1 MENNESW
8 KHEGK
13 SWYLLRYGQIS
24 FQKMHSQLENSGLEF
39 FLPSYTA
46 VENRK
51 QGVQVRVERA
61 LMFNMMFIHSS
72 LDECVQFVVNN
83 PGVNFMVKPSEE
95 HPSVSLNQL
104 APEVK
109 KKEFCYDKATFRYV
123 ITIPERQMDMFIKT
137 VTNRNTRTVP
147 FMKPSEIDLE
157 KGDKVKIIGGPYD
170 GVEGILESQKGKDGG
185 TVYVHILNFIAT
197 RTTEIRP
204 EFIQILEFA
213 KTGKHMYKK
222 FDSFMTRGHRCVLSH
237 ANGEKISVRDNS
249 YLNVFIRRFAELKTP
264 TVNMT
269 AKLHLFLF
277 IAYTCLDRKTDA
289 DVHEKFLQ
297 DYLEQITSESMR
309 LKCLLYLYGCTGSKV
324 YKKQMQSMIKGWR
337 KNTKLDSKKQEIKD
351 AFLEFEWIWDDFDAA
366 ETAQKQ

>member
-13 SWYLLRYGQIS
+13 NWYLLRYNQIS
-24 FQKMHSQLENSGLEF
+24 LKRMLDQLEQSGLEH
-39 FLPSYTA
+39 FLPSYTV
-46 VENRK
+46 VENRR
-51 QGVQVRVERA
+51 QGTQVRVARS

-72 LDECVQFVVNN
+72 LNECVQFVINN

-104 APEVK
+104 TSDEQ

-123 ITIPERQMDMFIKT
+123 ITVPDRQMEMFIKA

-147 FMKPSEIDLE
+147 FMKPTEIDLE
-157 KGDKVKIIGGPYD
+157 KGDKVRIVGGPYD
-170 GVEGILESQKGKDGG
+170 GIEGILESQKGKDGG
-185 TVYVHILNFIAT
+185 TVYVHILNFLAT

-204 EFIQILEFA
+204 EFIQIIEFA
-213 KTGKHMYKK
+213 KSGKHMYKK
-222 FDSFMTRGHRCVLSH
+222 FDSFMTRGHRCVVSH
-237 ANGEKISVRDNS
+237 IKGEKISARDNS
-249 YLNVFIRRFAELKTP
+249 YLNVFVHRFSDLQTP

-277 IAYTCLDRKTDA
+277 IAYTCLGRKIDA

-297 DYLEQITSESMR
+297 DYMEKINSESMR

-324 YKKQMQSMIKGWR
+324 YRKQIQSLTKLWR
-337 KNTKLDSKKQEIKD
+337 KNTLDSKKQEIKD
-351 AFLEFEWIWDDFDAA
+351 IYLEFEWIWNGSESA
-366 ETAQKQ
+366 E

>member
-1 MENNESW
+1 MDNCDSW

-24 FQKMHSQLENSGLEF
+24 FQKMHSQLESSGLRY

-51 QGVQVRVERA
+51 KGVQVRVERA
-61 LMFNMMFIHSS
+61 LMFNMMFIYSS

-104 APEVK
+104 APEEK
-109 KKEFCYDKATFRYV
+109 KEEFCYDQATFRYV
-123 ITIPERQMDMFIKT
+123 ITIPERQMEIFIKA
-137 VTNRNTRTVP
+137 VTNRNTRTIP
-147 FMKPSEIDLE
+147 FMKPTEIDLE
-157 KGDKVKIIGGPYD
+157 KGDKVRIVGGPYD

-185 TVYVHILNFIAT
+185 TVYVHILNFLAT

-204 EFIQILEFA
+204 EFIQIIEFA
-213 KTGKHMYKK
+213 KSGKHMYKK
-222 FDSFMTRGHRCVLSH
+222 FDSFMTRGHRCVVSH
-237 ANGEKISVRDNS
+237 AKGEKITPRDGS
-249 YLNVFIRRFAELKTP
+249 YLNVFIHRFSELKTP

-277 IAYTCLDRKTDA
+277 IAYTCLDRKIDA
-289 DVHEKFLQ
+289 DAHERFLQ
-297 DYLEQITSESMR
+297 DYLEKISSETMR
-309 LKCLLYLYGCTGSKV
+309 LKCLLYLYGCTGSKI
-324 YKKQMQSMIKGWR
+324 YRKQLQSI
-337 KNTKLDSKKQEIKD
+337 TKLWKKSKLESKKQEVMD
-351 AFLEFEWIWDDFDAA
+351 AFLEFEQVWN
-366 ETAQKQ
+366 ESE

>member
-1 MENNESW
+1 MENTESW

-24 FQKMHSQLENSGLEF
+24 FQKMHSQLESSGLRY

-51 QGVQVRVERA
+51 KGVQVRVERA

-72 LDECVQFVVNN
+72 LDECVKFVVNN
-83 PGVNFMVKPSEE
+83 
-95 HPSVSLNQL
+95 NQL
-104 APEVK
+104 APEDQK
-109 KKEFCYDKATFRYV
+109 NEFCYDQATFRYV
-123 ITIPERQMDMFIKT
+123 ITIPERQMEIFIKA
-137 VTNRNTRTVP
+137 VTNRNTRTIP
-147 FMKPSEIDLE
+147 FMKPTEIDLE
-157 KGDKVKIIGGPYD
+157 KGDKVRIVGGPYD

-185 TVYVHILNFIAT
+185 TVYVHILNFLAT

-213 KTGKHMYKK
+213 KSGKHMYKK
-222 FDSFMTRGHRCVLSH
+222 FDSFMTRGHRCVVSH
-237 ANGEKISVRDNS
+237 AKGEKITPRDSS
-249 YLNVFIRRFAELKTP
+249 YLNVFIHRFSELKTP

-277 IAYTCLDRKTDA
+277 IAYTCLDRKIDA

-297 DYLEQITSESMR
+297 DYLEKITSESMR
-309 LKCLLYLYGCTGSKV
+309 IKCLLYLYGCTGSKV
-324 YKKQMQSMIKGWR
+324 YRKQIQSLTKLWR
-337 KNTKLDSKKQEIKD
+337 KSNKLDTKKQEIKD
-351 AFLEFEWIWDDFDAA
+351 AFLEFEWIWNDSEPSD
-366 ETAQKQ
+366 K

>member
-1 MENNESW
+1 MENTESW
-8 KHEGK
+8 KREGK

-24 FQKMHSQLENSGLEF
+24 FQKMHSQLESSGLRY

-51 QGVQVRVERA
+51 KGVQVRVERA

-95 HPSVSLNQL
+95 HPVVSLNQL
-104 APEVK
+104 SQKEDD
-109 KKEFCYDKATFRYV
+109 KEFCYDQATFRYV
-123 ITIPERQMDMFIKT
+123 ITIPERQMEIFIKA
-137 VTNRNTRTVP
+137 VTNRNTRTIP
-147 FMKPSEIDLE
+147 FMKPTEIDLE
-157 KGDKVKIIGGPYD
+157 KGDKVRIVGGPYD

-185 TVYVHILNFIAT
+185 TVYVHILNFLAT

-204 EFIQILEFA
+204 EFIQIIEFA
-213 KTGKHMYKK
+213 KSGKHMYKK
-222 FDSFMTRGHRCVLSH
+222 FDSFMTRGHRCVVSH
-237 ANGEKISVRDNS
+237 IKGEKITARDNS
-249 YLNVFIRRFAELKTP
+249 YLNVFIHRFSELKTP

-277 IAYTCLDRKTDA
+277 IAYTCLDRKIDA

-297 DYLEQITSESMR
+297 DYLEKISSETML
-309 LKCLLYLYGCTGSKV
+309 LKCLLYLYGCTGSKI
-324 YKKQMQSMIKGWR
+324 YRKQLQSITKTWKK
-337 KNTKLDSKKQEIKD
+337 NKLDSKKQEVLD
-351 AFLEFEWIWDDFDAA
+351 ALHEFEQVWTEI
-366 ETAQKQ
+366 EK

>member
-1 MENNESW
+1 MENTDSW

-72 LDECVQFVVNN
+72 LDECVKFVVNN

-95 HPSVSLNQL
+95 HPCVSLNQL
-104 APEVK
+104 SAEEK
-109 KKEFCYDKATFRYV
+109 KKEFCYDQATFRYV
-123 ITIPERQMDMFIKT
+123 ITIPERQMDIFIKA
-137 VTNRNTRTVP
+137 VTNRNTRIIP
-147 FMKPSEIDLE
+147 FMKPTEIDLE
-157 KGDKVKIIGGPYD
+157 KGDKVKIVGGPYD

-204 EFIQILEFA
+204 EFIQIIEFA
-213 KTGKHMYKK
+213 KSGKHMYKK
-222 FDSFMTRGHRCVLSH
+222 FDSFMTRGHRCVVSH
-237 ANGEKISVRDNS
+237 AKGEKITPRDNS
-249 YLNVFIRRFAELKTP
+249 YLNVFVHRFSELQTP

-277 IAYTCLDRKTDA
+277 IAYTCLDRKIDA

-297 DYLEQITSESMR
+297 DYMEKITSETMR
-309 LKCLLYLYGCTGSKV
+309 IKCLLYLYGCTGSKV
-324 YKKQMQSMIKGWR
+324 YWKQLQSI
-337 KNTKLDSKKQEIKD
+337 TKLWKKNKPDSKKQEILD
-351 AFLEFEWIWDDFDAA
+351 AFLEFEQVWN
-366 ETAQKQ
+366 ENE

>member
-1 MENNESW
+1 MDNTESW

-13 SWYLLRYGQIS
+13 SWYLLRFSHIS
-24 FQKMHSQLENSGLEF
+24 LQRMLSQLENSGLRH

-51 QGVQVRVERA
+51 KGMQVRVERA
-61 LMFNMMFIHSS
+61 LMFNMMFIYSS
-72 LDECVQFVVNN
+72 LDECVKFVIAN

-104 APEVK
+104 ASDEQK
-109 KKEFCYDKATFRYV
+109 TEFCYDKATFRYV
-123 ITIPERQMDMFIKT
+123 ITIPERQMEIFIKA

-147 FMKPSEIDLE
+147 FMKPTEIDLE
-157 KGDKVKIIGGPYD
+157 KGDKVKIVGGPYD

-185 TVYVHILNFIAT
+185 TVYVHILNFLAT

-213 KTGKHMYKK
+213 KSGKHMYKK
-222 FDSFMTRGHRCVLSH
+222 FDSFMTRGHRCVVAH
-237 ANGEKISVRDNS
+237 AKGEKISTRDSS
-249 YLNVFIRRFAELKTP
+249 YLNVFIRRFSDLKTP

-277 IAYTCLDRKTDA
+277 IAYTCLDRKIDA

-297 DYLEQITSESMR
+297 DYIEKITSESMR
-309 LKCLLYLYGCTGSKV
+309 IKCLLYLYGCTGSKV
-324 YKKQMQSMIKGWR
+324 YRKQIQSL
-337 KNTKLDSKKQEIKD
+337 TKLWKKNIDSKKQEIKD
-351 AFLEFEWIWDDFDAA
+351 SFLELEMIWNDAVPSD
-366 ETAQKQ
+366 KDSKK

>member
-24 FQKMHSQLENSGLEF
+24 FQKMHSQLENSGLTY

-104 APEVK
+104 APEERK
-109 KKEFCYDKATFRYV
+109 KGFCYDKATFRYV
-123 ITIPERQMDMFIKT
+123 ITIPERQMDMFIKA

-147 FMKPSEIDLE
+147 FMKPTEIDLE

-213 KTGKHMYKK
+213 KSGKHMYKK
-222 FDSFMTRGHRCVLSH
+222 FDSFMTRGHRCVLSYAH
-237 ANGEKISVRDNS
+237 GEKISARDNS

-277 IAYTCLDRKTDA
+277 IAYTCLDRKTEA

-297 DYLEQITSESMR
+297 DYMEKISSESMR

-337 KNTKLDSKKQEIKD
+337 KNTQLDSKKQEIKD
-351 AFLEFEWIWDDFDAA
+351 AFLEFEWIWDDPDSS
-366 ETAQKQ
+366 EIAQK